1 MLRNSYSFTWMFVFM
16 GSYLVCIV
24 AWSKVLQEHQNTPIC
39 THLHTSKFSHTHTH
53 THPSHRKHTSIFI
66 CPCFKKWKWA
76 GSPGQ
81 IPPKPTCG
89 CFFFFSDV
97 LGWFFRLDM
106 GGTSHPSRY
115 SSAPEAF
122 LQHRGQTWS
131 AAMWDTMEVFQH
143 TYKYMICQRRAAT
156 GRAQLAFTPRATHHL
171 C

>member
-1 MLRNSYSFTWMFVFM
+1 MLVLQNSYSFTWMRILT

-24 AWSKVLQEHQNTPIC
+24 DLQQSLAR
-39 THLHTSKFSHTHTH
+39 THLFAHIHTFKCTYTHTLCC
-53 THPSHRKHTSIFI
+53 KHTSIFI
-66 CPCFKKWKWA
+66 HSWLKC
-76 GSPGQ
+76 GSGPDHLVRSH
-81 IPPKPTCG
+81 PNLRM
-89 CFFFFSDV
+89 FFSDV

-115 SSAPEAF
+115 SSSPEAF

-143 TYKYMICQRRAAT
+143 TYKYMICQRGAAT
-156 GRAQLAFTPRATHHL
+156 GRAQFAFTPQATHHL